1 MKGDTSGPLTF
12 QLKSEYL
19 SLCRH
24 MITPARSGQEARRQL
39 QKVNMGS
46 IFERDQSEW
55 VEDSGGP
62 YQKEDSI
69 ILLQ

>member
-19 SLCRH
+19 SLCRRL
-24 MITPARSGQEARRQL
+24 ITPPGAARRQL

-69 ILLQ
+69 ILLL